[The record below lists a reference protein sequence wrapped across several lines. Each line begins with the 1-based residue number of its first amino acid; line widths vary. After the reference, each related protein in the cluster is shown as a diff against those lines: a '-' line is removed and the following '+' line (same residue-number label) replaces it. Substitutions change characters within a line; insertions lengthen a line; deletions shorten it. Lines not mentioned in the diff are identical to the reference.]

1 MHRLLATLAVVCFAL
16 LLTVAA
22 TPPPPRGTPA
32 PTPTAAP
39 TATPTPTPAPTPAGP
54 PAGTVT
60 AVIDPGLFTHGR
72 NVLHGIARDPKTGN
86 IYVGV
91 SNQLRHWNP
100 ITGQSLSNDD
110 SLRVITQAGNVIRLT
125 SFPYPNGILINP
137 RDGMIYVA
145 TGAIRCNEQVGGYTV
160 STHCPGTHGLV
171 VVEPATGNHHDY
183 VGAGPGR
190 TDAVGTNARFT
201 AVAEV
206 AFDPDN
212 GNMYVT
218 DNENHLIRQIA
229 PDATVTTLAG
239 AGTRSSA
246 DGVGPAAGFSGPR
259 GIAYC
264 AKDKSLYVAD
274 RDNNEIRK
282 VTLDGTVST
291 VAGTTSVGYAD
302 GPVASALFDHP
313 QGVACDAA
321 GDIFVADTDNNT
333 IRVISA
339 SGIVSTLAG
348 AKAMGTVNG
357 VGSEARFA
365 NPSDLWFDPSD
376 GGLYV
381 IDEGANNIRK
391 VTTGVA
397 PGG

>member
-1 MHRLLATLAVVCFAL
+1 MHKLLATLAIASLSLV
-16 LLTVAA
+16 LTGAA
-22 TPPPPRGTPA
+22 TSATMPAATPA

-39 TATPTPTPAPTPAGP
+39 TATPAPTPAGP

-60 AVIDPGLFTHGR
+60 AVVDPGLFTRGR
-72 NVLHGIARDPKTGN
+72 NVLHGIARDPKTGD

-91 SNQLRHWNP
+91 SNSLKHWNP
-100 ITGQSLSNDD
+100 ITGTSASNDD
-110 SLRVITQAGNVIRLT
+110 SLRVISSSGNVTRLT
-125 SFPYPNGILINP
+125 SFPYPNGIFINP

-171 VVEPATGNHHDY
+171 VVEPGTGNHHDY

-291 VAGTTSVGYAD
+291 VAGTTSVGYVD
-302 GPVASALFDHP
+302 GPVASARFDHP

-339 SGIVSTLAG
+339 SGLVSTLAG

>member
-1 MHRLLATLAVVCFAL
+1 
-16 LLTVAA
+16 
-22 TPPPPRGTPA
+22 
-32 PTPTAAP
+32 
-39 TATPTPTPAPTPAGP
+39 
-54 PAGTVT
+54 VT
-60 AVIDPGLFTHGR
+60 AVVDPGLFTHGR
-72 NVLHGIARDPKTGN
+72 NVLHGIARDPKSGN

-110 SLRVITQAGNVIRLT
+110 SLRVITPAGNVIRLT

-291 VAGTTSVGYAD
+291 VAGTTSAGYAD
-302 GPVASALFDHP
+302 GPVASARFDHP

-339 SGIVSTLAG
+339 SGMVSTLAG

>member
-1 MHRLLATLAVVCFAL
+1 MHKLLATLAIASLSLV
-16 LLTVAA
+16 LTGAA
-22 TPPPPRGTPA
+22 TSATMPAATPA

-39 TATPTPTPAPTPAGP
+39 TATPAPTPAGP

-60 AVIDPGLFTHGR
+60 AVVDPGLFTRGR
-72 NVLHGIARDPKTGN
+72 NVLHGIARDPKTGD

-91 SNQLRHWNP
+91 SNSLKHWNP
-100 ITGQSLSNDD
+100 ITGTSASNDD
-110 SLRVITQAGNVIRLT
+110 SLRVISSSGNVTRLT
-125 SFPYPNGILINP
+125 SFPYPNGIFINP

-171 VVEPATGNHHDY
+171 VVEPGTGNHHDY

-264 AKDKSLYVAD
+264 PKDKSLVVAD

-282 VTLDGTVST
+282 VMLDGTVST
-291 VAGTTSVGYAD
+291 VAGTTSVGYVD
-302 GPVASALFDHP
+302 GPVADARFDHP

-339 SGIVSTLAG
+339 AGVVSTLAG
-348 AKAMGTVNG
+348 SKQMGTVNA
-357 VGSEARFA
+357 VGSAARFA

>member
-1 MHRLLATLAVVCFAL
+1 MRRLLATLAIASFAL
-16 LLTVAA
+16 LLTGAA
-22 TPPPPRGTPA
+22 TSAPMPAATPA
-32 PTPTAAP
+32 PTPTAAS
-39 TATPTPTPAPTPAGP
+39 TATPAPTPAGP

-60 AVIDPGLFTHGR
+60 AVVDPGLFTHGR

-91 SNQLRHWNP
+91 SNLLAHWNP
-100 ITGQSLSNDD
+100 ITGMSSSNDD
-110 SLRVITQAGNVIRLT
+110 SLRVISPSGNVTRLT

-160 STHCPGTHGLV
+160 SRHCPGTNGLV
-171 VVEPATGNHHDY
+171 VVDPATGNHHDY

-239 AGTRSSA
+239 VGTRSSA
-246 DGVGPAAGFSGPR
+246 DGVGAAAGFSGPR

-264 AKDKSLYVAD
+264 AKEKSLYVAD

-291 VAGTTSVGYAD
+291 VAGTTSVGYVD
-302 GPVASALFDHP
+302 GPVASARFDHP

-339 SGIVSTLAG
+339 SGTVSTLAG

-376 GGLYV
+376 GSLYI

-397 PGG
+397 PAS